1 MTISPKAIKHDSGKP
16 KLSYLPYDALVEVA
30 RVMEF
35 GAQKY
40 DKHNYKKGMEYTRL
54 IDAAFRHL
62 HQFNDGIDL
71 DDESSYNHIAHSI
84 SNLLM
89 LMWMIKNK
97 PEMDNR

>member
-1 MTISPKAIKHDSGKP
+1 MLKNASGIKYDAGKP

-30 RVMEF
+30 KVMEF

-62 HQFNDGIDL
+62 HQFNDGQDL
-71 DDESSYNHIAHSI
+71 DEESHLNHISHCI

-89 LMWMIKNK
+89 LLWMVKHK